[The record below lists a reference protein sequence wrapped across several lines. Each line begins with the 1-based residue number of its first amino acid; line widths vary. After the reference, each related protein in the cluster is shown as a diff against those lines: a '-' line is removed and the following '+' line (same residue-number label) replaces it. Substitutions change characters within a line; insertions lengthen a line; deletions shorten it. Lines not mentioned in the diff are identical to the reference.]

1 MSGTEI
7 EKIFP
12 LLKKGFSKSGLAGG
26 QVFYHIAAFMVFLF
40 LCLE

>member
-12 LLKKGFSKSGLAGG
+12 LLKKGFSKSGLAGA

-40 LCLE
+40 VCLE